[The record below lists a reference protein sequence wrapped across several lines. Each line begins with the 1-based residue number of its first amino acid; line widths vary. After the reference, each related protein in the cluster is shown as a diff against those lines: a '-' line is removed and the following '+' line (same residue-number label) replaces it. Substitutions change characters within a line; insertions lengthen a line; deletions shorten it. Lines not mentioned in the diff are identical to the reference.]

1 MSLNHKIQRILSRDK
16 LTRKIYAVR
25 EGAFKGYF
33 FVYISKTDEDYNFLA
48 LPENE
53 AVSVPIQEFES
64 GIKNKIV
71 DYIEKLPHNVYEICC
86 AQYNESKAKSDI
98 NRLKQSTTQSGMD
111 SRKRKNKRKS

>member
-1 MSLNHKIQRILSRDK
+1 MSLSHRIKGLLNKDNQAR
-16 LTRKIYAVR
+16 RIYAVR
-25 EGAFKGYF
+25 EGVFKGYF
-33 FVYISKTDEDYNFLA
+33 FVYISKTEENYNFLA

-53 AVSVPIQEFES
+53 AVSVPIQEFEL
-64 GIKNKIV
+64 GIENKIV

-98 NRLKQSTTQSGMD
+98 SRLKQSATQSSVD